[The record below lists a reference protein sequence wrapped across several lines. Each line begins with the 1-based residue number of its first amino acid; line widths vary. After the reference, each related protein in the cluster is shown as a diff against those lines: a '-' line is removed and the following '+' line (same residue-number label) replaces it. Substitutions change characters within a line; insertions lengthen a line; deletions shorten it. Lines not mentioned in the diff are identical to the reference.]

1 MVLFKAQGL
10 AFVMFVKDNTAP
22 QTTQGHGSE
31 LWLLHIMFQ
40 LFYVPNKKK
49 SADGGLFWESQN
61 AMASLKVAHHILR
74 QELAFDNT

>member
-1 MVLFKAQGL
+1 MALFNALCL
-10 AFVMFVKDNTAP
+10 AFVVFVEDNAAP

-49 SADGGLFWESQN
+49 SADGGLFLESQN
-61 AMASLKVAHHILR
+61 AMAKP
-74 QELAFDNT
+74 

>member
-1 MVLFKAQGL
+1 MALFNALCL
-10 AFVMFVKDNTAP
+10 AFVVFVEDNAAP

-49 SADGGLFWESQN
+49 SADGGLFLESPN
-61 AMASLKVAHHILR
+61 AMAKP
-74 QELAFDNT
+74 

>member
-1 MVLFKAQGL
+1 MALFNALCL
-10 AFVMFVKDNTAP
+10 AFVVFVEDNAAP

-49 SADGGLFWESQN
+49 SADGGLFLESQN
-61 AMASLKVAHHILR
+61 AMASLKVAHHILPY
-74 QELAFDNT
+74 